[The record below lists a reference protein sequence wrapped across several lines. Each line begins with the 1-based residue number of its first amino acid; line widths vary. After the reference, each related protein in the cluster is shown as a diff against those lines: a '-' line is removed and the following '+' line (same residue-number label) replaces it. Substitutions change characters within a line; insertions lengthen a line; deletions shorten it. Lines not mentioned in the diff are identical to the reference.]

1 MTLFWCLFIYTV
13 GVVLF
18 CALEYKAY
26 IRNGKFMKRAF
37 LRDVGAVW
45 MAVAGGFLHGLWE
58 MIKITAITAGK
69 IIDWL
74 WSMIKFVVNKA
85 RQD

>member
-1 MTLFWCLFIYTV
+1 
-13 GVVLF
+13 
-18 CALEYKAY
+18 
-26 IRNGKFMKRAF
+26 MKRAF

-45 MAVAGGFLHGLWE
+45 IAVAGGFLHGLWE